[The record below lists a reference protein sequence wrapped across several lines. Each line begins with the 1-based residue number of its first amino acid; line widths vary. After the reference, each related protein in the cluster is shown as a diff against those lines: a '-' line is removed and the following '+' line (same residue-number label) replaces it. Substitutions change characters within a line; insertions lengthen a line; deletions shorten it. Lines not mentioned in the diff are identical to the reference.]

1 MSESKK
7 CQDFSIADFP
17 TEKLYE
23 EILSRRKKLPSLKSQ
38 ASMLDAQMK
47 QMCHNLIYSDGIS
60 FTEQEI
66 RSIRDR
72 AESLKKEVR
81 ALERLSFHIRS
92 SADLKKPDLSYKDC
106 FKMFIEEIDGTF
118 NPSFLLEYVSS
129 KRGVE
134 ASNSVRV
141 YVHRMLKDMLLEG
154 VIVQV
159 GHGKYCKAERK

>member
-1 MSESKK
+1 MSESKN
-7 CQDFSIADFP
+7 CQYFSIADFP
-17 TEKLYE
+17 TDKLYE
-23 EILSRRKKLPSLKSQ
+23 EILSRKKKLPSLKSQ

-47 QMCHNLIYSDGIS
+47 QMCRSLIYSDGVS

-66 RSIRDR
+66 SSIRDR
-72 AESLKKEVR
+72 AESLKKEVGF
-81 ALERLSFHIRS
+81 LESLSFHGKS
-92 SADLKKPDLSYKDC
+92 YVDLKKPTLSYKDC
-106 FKMFIEEIDGTF
+106 FKMFIEEINGTF